1 MAHKISF
8 EIGLF
13 VQVLQK
19 IDVDWWFWLSE
30 SVVAFVEVDVVR
42 FDVTFRGKGKGLSP
56 EAVGLA
62 VRVSEDVHF
71 T

>member
-42 FDVTFRGKGKGLSP
+42 FDVTFRG
-56 EAVGLA
+56 
-62 VRVSEDVHF
+62 
-71 T
+71 